1 MQHLSEIV
9 EEARKKGKKRLA
21 VAYGQDAHTLAAV
34 YAAYKEGLVEPIC
47 SAIPRSSSRFA
58 KKKISIATF
67 SR

>member
-34 YAAYKEGLVEPIC
+34 YAGFIRKVW
-47 SAIPRSSSRFA
+47 
-58 KKKISIATF
+58 
-67 SR
+67 